1 MPSPYDEEGFK
12 FWMNVGDRLMNEEIV
27 DCIRINTFRRYDITK
42 KMYEH
47 LTDKK
52 LIIECGKELNNH
64 GSFDAMIINPTLLS
78 MAMDELNDTNKPCLR
93 QIRVIEH

>member
-27 DCIRINTFRRYDITK
+27 DCIRINAFRRYDITK
-42 KMYEH
+42 NMYEH

-52 LIIECGKELNNH
+52 
-64 GSFDAMIINPTLLS
+64 
-78 MAMDELNDTNKPCLR
+78 
-93 QIRVIEH
+93 